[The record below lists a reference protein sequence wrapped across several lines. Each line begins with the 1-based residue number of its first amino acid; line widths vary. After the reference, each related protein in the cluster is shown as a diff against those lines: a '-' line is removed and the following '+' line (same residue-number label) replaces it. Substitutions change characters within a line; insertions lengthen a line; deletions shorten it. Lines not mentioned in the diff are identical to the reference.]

1 MNTED
6 NKPKLGRPRVYTD
19 AERTARAKASAKKS
33 AKKHGTTTIAMRGED
48 LDRLR
53 ELKEVESAKLGFS
66 LTNQQFFKLLFK
78 SWEENHKG

>member
-19 AERTARAKASAKKS
+19 AERTARAKASAKRS

-48 LDRLR
+48 LNKFK
-53 ELKEVESAKLGFS
+53 ELKEAKSKKLGFS
-66 LTNQQFFKLLFK
+66 LTNQQIFKLLFK
-78 SWEENHKG
+78 SWEENQKG

>member
-19 AERTARAKASAKKS
+19 AARTARAKASAKRS

-48 LDRLR
+48 LSRFH
-53 ELKEVESAKLGFS
+53 ELKEAENKKLGFD

-78 SWEENHKG
+78 SWEENQKG